1 MKFFTFILLS
11 LLAMTL
17 TRAVSPVLAQ
27 DLFKERIRKL
37 SSNKTSVYIEK
48 GIFHNGGVK
57 LVSTLK
63 SLRQSYNPKQGFERI
78 VIDFSTDKIPKIYGN
93 ISSDEKKIYLDIF
106 ETTLDKSFKTVANTR
121 YVEKI
126 NFFPIESNHLS
137 IDLKLK
143 NKVIADIFFLESP
156 GRLVIDLKN

>member
-1 MKFFTFILLS
+1 MKIIVLFI
-11 LLAMTL
+11 TL
-17 TRAVSPVLAQ
+17 FCSVSTSFGQ

-37 SSNKTSVYIEK
+37 SSNKTSIYIEK

-57 LVSTLK
+57 IQSTLK
-63 SLRQSYNPKQGFERI
+63 SLRQSFNPKQGFERI
-78 VIDFSTDKIPKIYGN
+78 VIDFSTSQVPKIYGH
-93 ISSDEKKIYLDIF
+93 ISSNDKKLYLDIF
-106 ETTLDKSFKTVANTR
+106 ETTLAKDFKAVSNTR

-137 IDLKLK
+137 LDFRLKG
-143 NKVIADIFFLESP
+143 KVSADIFYLENP